1 MKIAIISDIHDN
13 LHNLVLAL
21 KIIKE
26 KKIKQIL
33 FLGDFIA
40 PGGVKILARCGIPV
54 FALFGNNDGEKYTIV
69 KTSLEKRSNLTMS
82 DKTYDFFELDGKK
95 IFLTHY
101 PPLAKPMA
109 KSGDFDAV
117 FYGHNHEKNEEQIG
131 KCLIANPGEVS
142 ASKTGIATFGIYNTK
157 DNSIEIIKIPNAIS
171 LKTKE
176 VDDYRKDINFEYS
189 KTKSHKY

>member
-21 KIIKE
+21 KIME
-26 KKIKQIL
+26 GKKIEQIL

-40 PGGVKILARCGIPV
+40 PGGVKILAGCGIPV

-69 KTSLEKRSNLTMS
+69 KTSLEERSNLTMS
-82 DKTYDFFELDGKK
+82 DKTYDFFEIDGRK

-117 FYGHNHEKNEEQIG
+117 FYGHNHEKNKDKIE
-131 KCLIANPGEVS
+131 KCLIANPGEIS
-142 ASKTGIATFGIYNTK
+142 ASKTGIATFGIYDTK
-157 DNSIEIIKIPNAIS
+157 DNSIEFIEIPNAIS

-176 VDDYRKDINFEYS
+176 VDNYRKEINFEYS
-189 KTKSHKY
+189 KTKSHKF